1 MTVLCAVICEKSLYG
16 GSCCSRSLRSFQD
29 IVTMMARQCTV
40 HIAHL
45 ATMDVVFSAQK
56 SNPQMHQTYIDQC
69 ITTAF
74 SETKDLDLMLRLPPS
89 TYDDIAADL
98 SRPDAPLPLV
108 LLGHPSPVARW
119 ARVWPAIAALPRLR
133 RLHLK
138 LDHDS
143 ESSWL
148 IVNEQ
153 AILLRPLFAFSAQP
167 RVQIYLSLPEVTHE
181 EPPVSSLREDTWVPV
196 SLRLNRFP
204 RQRFF
209 PERRI
214 DGSIG
219 IVYEEDVRK
228 SFQIPGPDCAETMC
242 RADLAMHMWSAGI
255 DGDYLDISKP
265 QMWSQ
270 RVFSGNWICLK

>member
-1 MTVLCAVICEKSLYG
+1 MNKNAVLRLSSCVNVNLTGDCYCFDRRRTDDPPQEIWARRLQSPWGIHWRCEELSGKPQHSSAWSLMASCKSI
-16 GSCCSRSLRSFQD
+16 FQD
-29 IVTMMARQCTV
+29 IVNMMARQCTV

-45 ATMDVVFSAQK
+45 ATMDVVFSGQK

-89 TYDDIAADL
+89 TYDDIARDL

-108 LLGHPSPVARW
+108 PLHQQTSPVVRW

-181 EPPVSSLREDTWVPV
+181 EPPVSSLRENTWVPV

-219 IVYEEDVRK
+219 IVYEEDVRL
-228 SFQIPGPDCAETMC
+228 I
-242 RADLAMHMWSAGI
+242 
-255 DGDYLDISKP
+255 
-265 QMWSQ
+265 
-270 RVFSGNWICLK
+270 